1 MLTLLYVGRLAYA
14 QKQSEPLLPIE
25 CVRENRLSAMLYG
38 MHRSMWFLPDDGA
51 PRRLAYKIGMRK
63 EIQKA
68 KQGLCRLGLSKH
80 LDAGLL
86 EFILA
91 SGSPSD
97 RLARSLRKMGGNG
110 LHARMKKALQE
121 TCMLI

>member
-1 MLTLLYVGRLAYA
+1 M
-14 QKQSEPLLPIE
+14 
-25 CVRENRLSAMLYG
+25 
-38 MHRSMWFLPDDGA
+38 
-51 PRRLAYKIGMRK
+51 GMRK